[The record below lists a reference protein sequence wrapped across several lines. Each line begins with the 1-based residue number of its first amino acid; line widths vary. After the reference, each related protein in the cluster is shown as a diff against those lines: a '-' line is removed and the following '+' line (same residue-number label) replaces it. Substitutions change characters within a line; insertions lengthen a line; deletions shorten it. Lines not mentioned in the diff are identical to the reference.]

1 MGTPEI
7 VNRGRTF
14 ATSGAELNA
23 LHTYLTEAIVC
34 LDDDA
39 RITEP
44 AFFSTYLPFGFGAGA
59 SLVSLG
65 EG

>member
-1 MGTPEI
+1 MKANAGHYSFHI
-7 VNRGRTF
+7 RLAVAARAG
-14 ATSGAELNA
+14 SGN
-23 LHTYLTEAIVC
+23 
-34 LDDDA
+34 DDDT

>member
-1 MGTPEI
+1 MKANAGALFHI
-7 VNRGRTF
+7 RLAVAARAG
-14 ATSGAELNA
+14 SGNDG
-23 LHTYLTEAIVC
+23 Y
-34 LDDDA
+34 A

-44 AFFSTYLPFGFGAGA
+44 ALFLTYLPFGFGVGA